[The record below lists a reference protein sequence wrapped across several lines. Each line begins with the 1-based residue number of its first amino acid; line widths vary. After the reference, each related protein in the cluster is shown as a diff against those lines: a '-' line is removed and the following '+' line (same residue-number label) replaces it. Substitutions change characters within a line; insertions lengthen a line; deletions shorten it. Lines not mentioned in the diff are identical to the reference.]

1 MNILANRIMTLQQQQ
16 QAYVEVH
23 PPPLFNPFL
32 FFQPLPELMTKPVP
46 FSTTINEQPS
56 RDSIAK

>member
-1 MNILANRIMTLQQQQ
+1 VNILANRIMTLQQQQ
-16 QAYVEVH
+16 QLSYVEVC

-32 FFQPLPELMTKPVP
+32 FFQPELTTKPAS

-56 RDSIAK
+56 RDSMGK